1 MRVVNEINHRDCKI
15 TIFSW
20 NNRYLI
26 KFEQGH
32 LEQTYKINEF
42 DLMHED
48 DLKKII
54 SEKFIQTV
62 LKNFENMAISLNEA
76 MHSI

>member
-1 MRVVNEINHRDCKI
+1 MRVVNEINHPDCRI

-54 SEKFIQTV
+54 GEKFIQTV

-76 MHSI
+76 MHTI

>member
-1 MRVVNEINHRDCKI
+1 MRVVNEINHPDCRI
-15 TIFSW
+15 TVFSW
-20 NNRYLI
+20 NNRYLL

-32 LEQTYKINEF
+32 FEQTFKINEF
-42 DLMHED
+42 DLTHED

-54 SEKFIQTV
+54 SEKFIQEI
-62 LKNFENMAISLNEA
+62 LRNFENMAQSLHEA